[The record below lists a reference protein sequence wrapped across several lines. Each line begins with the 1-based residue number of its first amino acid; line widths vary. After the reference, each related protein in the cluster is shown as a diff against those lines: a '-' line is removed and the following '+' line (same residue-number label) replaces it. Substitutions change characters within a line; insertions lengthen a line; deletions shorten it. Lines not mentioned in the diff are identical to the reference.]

1 MADGFLWPG
10 ATPLMRAVSDVGAGR
25 PALPVEA
32 LGSLWN
38 PATCPPDALPHLA
51 AAVGVAVWKT
61 EWDESLK
68 RRVIARTIAL
78 KRRRGTTP
86 TFREFLSFV
95 EAELV
100 EVRAGP
106 SIAAPRPART
116 QAERDAW
123 AAQFPELRVYAYRT
137 RHERRRLVAPGR
149 PLGGSRRILRP
160 SVAAEFASHRAT
172 VVEGGVEREIRV
184 TVVDGVRRAA
194 IPANLKRLTPGR
206 PLSRAFAR
214 PSTAADRV
222 FTYRS
227 GSIRLDAI
235 PASLTPLDV
244 QPKRV
249 AQSAQ
254 RRRLATPGLPL
265 GGSRRILRPSSAAER
280 VFDSLRILDREKVKS
295 GRVRRRGGVIMG
307 RTRLGHPPY
316 VVELAVDLTR
326 KGKRRRPLPKL
337 PGFARPHDGSR
348 TAEAIEAVRAA
359 KLGRDKV
366 LIRTGL
372 SRPIAVGGGATV
384 GSGARVGQVIRS
396 L

>member
-160 SVAAEFASHRAT
+160 S
-172 VVEGGVEREIRV
+172 
-184 TVVDGVRRAA
+184 
-194 IPANLKRLTPGR
+194 
-206 PLSRAFAR
+206 
-214 PSTAADRV
+214 
-222 FTYRS
+222 
-227 GSIRLDAI
+227 
-235 PASLTPLDV
+235 
-244 QPKRV
+244 
-249 AQSAQ
+249 
-254 RRRLATPGLPL
+254 
-265 GGSRRILRPSSAAER
+265 SAAER